1 MNTSKY
7 SDFYLEICKYYGYE
21 IKDDKFVKSE
31 KSLDTLYFGRL
42 RKVDFS

>member
-21 IKDDKFVKSE
+21 IKDDNFIKTQKPLETSYFE
-31 KSLDTLYFGRL
+31 KLS
-42 RKVDFS
+42 KVDFS

>member
-21 IKDDKFVKSE
+21 IKDDKFIKPTKSTE
-31 KSLDTLYFGRL
+31 TSYFGRL
-42 RKVDFS
+42 RKIDFS